1 MDEYGNYF
9 EDPRYSGSQGSWI
22 TTNADAGAQFVPLSV
37 TAPMG
42 QYVTTNAD
50 AGGQYVENTPEQ
62 RAAINA
68 QLQAERQ
75 AQLQGAAAYVAG
87 NPLRVSGDQIATRYG
102 DRNLEMFRPIAQPG
116 QSVSGSTPTQ
126 MVDPSSGM
134 PVFLSNPNDPF
145 SYTYSN
151 TGTPA
156 VGGTLEQQAALY
168 RPMQT
173 NGVFGTLG
181 GDLLDAVK
189 DPYFRNFALAAATMA
204 AAAAIAPAAGAGGL
218 GSAGTGATAFPVDF
232 SSTITTG
239 GLGGGAS
246 AGAGAGTGSLGA
258 LSAEQASNL
267 MLYDILPASAQ
278 TPANISSLSGL
289 MQSGKELLG
298 GPYGSL
304 IKGGISL
311 GGSAVANALKSQN
324 TSTGQSGLT
333 SEQLQAMV
341 AGMPSMVGQYTAQA
355 QNGMGQNYTGYNAPA
370 TIADLFP
377 AYSLA
382 SAQMPTVGS
391 TNAPVYGAGR
401 FAPLI

>member
-1 MDEYGNYF
+1 MVDEYGNYF
-9 EDPRYSGSQGSWI
+9 EDPRYSGSQGSFL
-22 TTNADAGAQFVPLSV
+22 TTNADAGGEFVPLSV

-75 AQLQGAAAYVAG
+75 AQLQGAAAYVAA

-102 DRNLEMFRPIAQPG
+102 DVNAAMFRPITQPG
-116 QSVSGSTPTQ
+116 QSISGSTPTQ

-134 PVFLSNPNDPF
+134 PVFLSNPNDPY

-156 VGGTLEQQAALY
+156 IGGTLEQQAALY

-181 GDLLDAVK
+181 GDLLSGIK
-189 DPYFRNFALAAATMA
+189 DPYFRNFAIAAATMA
-204 AAAAIAPAAGAGGL
+204 AAAALAPAAGAGGV
-218 GSAGTGATAFPVDF
+218 GSASTGATAFPVDF
-232 SSTITTG
+232 GSSITTG
-239 GLGGGAS
+239 GLGGGGAVGGS
-246 AGAGAGTGSLGA
+246 TAGGFLGGSGDILAGAAGSGGGSLGGSTLGSA
-258 LSAEQASNL
+258 LAK
-267 MLYDILPASAQ
+267 
-278 TPANISSLSGL
+278 G
-289 MQSGKELLG
+289 GELLT

-311 GGSAVANALKSQN
+311 GGLAAANALKPQVD

-333 SEQLQAMV
+333 AAQLQAMV